1 MGDVEGGRA
10 AVVRSGERGCC
21 CWEGTDGCAV
31 DENCDGLVAP
41 MGGRRG
47 LLPTAAAGRTRG
59 G

>member
-10 AVVRSGERGCC
+10 AVDRSGERGCG
-21 CWEGTDGCAV
+21 WEGTDCCAV
-31 DENCDGLVAP
+31 DENCDDGLVAP
-41 MGGRRG
+41 TGGRRG